1 MAITS
6 IVDRY
11 ALAGEEFL
19 EKLEAIRREFLGGQP
34 FRQRRRG
41 STKEEIAAAKRRRH
55 LGGDANHRFEG
66 ERYLNCP
73 IRDVRRMQL
82 RKLVDEGGQTSV
94 GGPVPSHPT
103 LEKWHSYEFGLTDEE
118 ITRLEKEDPPA
129 ESLIVTGWWVAL
141 QRSSHWAVA
150 IGSSLVGEGEKRL
163 PEMRERYLREID
175 ELREEYLAMGINVD
189 RAIALSLEHA
199 PTGVDAEHAEFG
211 ASVVRQ
217 YVDTPELQE
226 EMGRAFILNLQGR
239 GSRSF

>member
-6 IVDRY
+6 IVGSQ
-11 ALAGEEFL
+11 ALGGEEFL
-19 EKLEAIRREFLGGQP
+19 EQLEDIRRAFLGGQP
-34 FRQRRRG
+34 FRQRRPG
-41 STKEEIAAAKRRRH
+41 STKEEIAQAKRKRH

-73 IRDVRRMQL
+73 LRDVRRMGL

-94 GGPVPSHPT
+94 GGAVPSHPT
-103 LEKWHSYEFGLTDEE
+103 LEKWHSYEFGLTVEE
-118 ITRLEKEDPPA
+118 ITRLEKEDPTP

-141 QRSSHWAVA
+141 QRSSHWPVA

-175 ELREEYLAMGINVD
+175 ELSEEYLAMGINVE
-189 RAIALSLEHA
+189 RAIALSLEHS

-211 ASVVRQ
+211 ANVVRQ
-217 YVDTPELQE
+217 YVETPELQE
-226 EMGRAFILNLQGR
+226 EMRKAFILTLQGR